1 MLKHE
6 CKQSLMQG
14 LKMVRIEKINPIEE
28 TEETIWKLYKTV
40 DDTESYDCNRQY
52 DIYICEITH
61 CPCCGEKLEV
71 EKPKKVDMEEL
82 YQDTLEFEWIWALR
96 SIGVN
101 LTYKQ
106 TEKFM
111 LDCISK
117 WAKTKGKHPYDYTE
131 EEIIDAYNKYYR
143 G

>member
-1 MLKHE
+1 
-6 CKQSLMQG
+6 
-14 LKMVRIEKINPIEE
+14 
-28 TEETIWKLYKTV
+28 
-40 DDTESYDCNRQY
+40 
-52 DIYICEITH
+52 
-61 CPCCGEKLEV
+61 
-71 EKPKKVDMEEL
+71 MEEL
-82 YQDTLEFEWIWALR
+82 YKDTLELDWIYTLR
-96 SIGVN
+96 TIGVD

-111 LDCISK
+111 LDCINR